1 MTRPGRLA
9 TISPLPRKGQSTG
22 HRRCSWYNLI
32 MSTKLSAANPYLR
45 DPIVRK
51 NMTIRSVVTSSAIE
65 GIRAVFK
72 QARQDTPKSA
82 LRKLNLK
89 RKKA

>member
-1 MTRPGRLA
+1 
-9 TISPLPRKGQSTG
+9 
-22 HRRCSWYNLI
+22 
-32 MSTKLSAANPYLR
+32 MSTKLSAVNPYLR

-51 NMTIRSVVTSSAIE
+51 SMTIRSVVTSSAIE

-72 QARQDTPKSA
+72 QAGRATRKSA

-89 RKKA
+89 REKA

>member
-1 MTRPGRLA
+1 MA
-9 TISPLPRKGQSTG
+9 AA
-22 HRRCSWYNLI
+22 SWYNFT
-32 MSTKLSAANPYLR
+32 MSTKLSAVNPYLR

-51 NMTIRSVVTSSAIE
+51 KMTIRSVVTSSAIE

-72 QARQDTPKSA
+72 QARQGTPKSA